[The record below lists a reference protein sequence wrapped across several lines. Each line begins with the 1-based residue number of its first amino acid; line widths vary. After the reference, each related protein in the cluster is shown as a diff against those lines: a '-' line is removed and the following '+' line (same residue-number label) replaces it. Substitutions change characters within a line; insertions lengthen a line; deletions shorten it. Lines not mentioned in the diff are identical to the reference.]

1 MTIYA
6 FTDGAA
12 RGNPGESGIGIVL
25 KDKDGNMLFTGAGYI
40 GTKTNNAAEYEALLA
55 CIKKT
60 SEITCTKLI
69 VHSDSELM
77 VRQLQGKYRVK
88 EKTLQQYYLQVQQL
102 IQNAPFEFEIV
113 HIKREHNR
121 DADLLANE
129 GIDNRQAL
137 KI

>member
-1 MTIYA
+1 MTVYA

-25 KDKDGNMLFTGAGYI
+25 KDETGKMIFSGAGYI

-60 SEITCTKLI
+60 KEIDCRKLI

-77 VRQLQGKYRVK
+77 VRQIQGKYRVK
-88 EKTLQQYYLQVQQL
+88 EKTLQQYFLQVQQL
-102 IQNAPFEFEIV
+102 IKNAPFEFEIV
-113 HIKREHNR
+113 HIRRELNR